1 MIRLVLI
8 LLGFDYLRE
17 RARGMFW
24 LGIGFLLAGIGL
36 FADGLDGALYFPLEL
51 FALLLLAGGAGTL
64 VMAFAGAGGMRAM
77 RTFKGLALILAASLV
92 LAGHHHGHFW
102 LSMIFGTLFLVDGL
116 LQCVSASVVRFPRW
130 RWAVGMG
137 VLELLIAIFFY
148 QPYPTH
154 YQGTVPYAL
163 SLWLLF
169 GGWSMVMLAYRA
181 MRVPATATIESLMH
195 GQRRRGA
202 ATHPSEP
209 AGSTTG
215 EPVSPWSEAAQ
226 APVHKV
232 TKTLLF
238 PQHPP
243 PAPMRAGGSTGLTV
257 HVWTPSGSGEQPL
270 RRRPLINR
278 YIAAVDS
285 QGAVW
290 TGHTALESAEGI
302 YISFDP
308 ATPLN
313 RNPDSVTQALRASAD
328 NDVPGMFEP
337 DYAAEAARRGHST
350 VRVHLR
356 NYDAARLER
365 FWHAWRA
372 DTTYNLTYRNC
383 AVSVARGLE
392 ASVEGALLRQRA
404 GPHGWGVL
412 LQVMLTPE
420 LWLAAQIRKRG
431 KTMAW
436 TPGLVRDYARALS
449 LLVDPHLHRPAR
461 RTWRLGMPMLR
472 RLRRLQRQWREEDER
487 GVARPGT
494 ADAGRPAD
502 AP

>member
-1 MIRLVLI
+1 MIRLALI
-8 LLGFDYLRE
+8 LLGFDYLRQ

-24 LGIGFLLAGIGL
+24 LGIGFLLAGIVL
-36 FADGLDGALYFPLEL
+36 FIDGLDGAVDFPLEF
-51 FALLLLAGGAGTL
+51 FALLLLAGGIGTL
-64 VMAFAGAGGMRAM
+64 VVAFVGAGGLRSMRV
-77 RTFKGLALILAASLV
+77 FKGVSLILTASLV

-137 VLELLIAIFFY
+137 VLELLIAVFFY
-148 QPYPTH
+148 QPYPTN
-154 YQGTVPYAL
+154 YRGTVPYAL

-181 MRVPATATIESLMH
+181 MRVPQTATIESLMH
-195 GQRRRGA
+195 GPRRRGRR
-202 ATHPSEP
+202 ATPEQAHTTPSG
-209 AGSTTG
+209 AG
-215 EPVSPWSEAAQ
+215 Q
-226 APVHKV
+226 ASVRKV

-238 PQHPP
+238 PPHPLP
-243 PAPMRAGGSTGLTV
+243 PLPPDETVGLTI
-257 HVWTPSGSGEQPL
+257 HVWTPSGSVQRPL

-278 YIAAVDS
+278 YIAAVDAG
-285 QGAVW
+285 GAVW

-313 RNPDSVTQALRASAD
+313 RNPERMAQALRASAD
-328 NDVPGMFEP
+328 NDVPGLFEP
-337 DYAAEAARRGHST
+337 DYASEAARRGDST
-350 VRVHLR
+350 VRVYLR
-356 NYDAARLER
+356 NYDPARLEH
-365 FWHAWRA
+365 FWQAWRA

-392 ASVEGALLRQRA
+392 AAVEGALLRQR
-404 GPHGWGVL
+404 GNRHGWGIL
-412 LQVMLTPE
+412 MRVMLTPE
-420 LWLAAQIRKRG
+420 LWVAAQIRKRA

-449 LLVDPHLHRPAR
+449 LLVDAHLHRRSRGA
-461 RTWRLGMPMLR
+461 WRLRMPALR
-472 RLRRLQRQWREEDER
+472 RMWRQQRRWRDEDDRAPAEQ
-487 GVARPGT
+487 GT
-494 ADAGRPAD
+494 APPG
-502 AP
+502 

>member
-24 LGIGFLLAGIGL
+24 LGIAFLAAGVAL
-36 FADGLDGALYFPLEL
+36 FVDGLDSARFFPLEL
-51 FALLLLAGGAGTL
+51 FAMLLLLAGVGTL
-64 VMAFAGAGGMRAM
+64 VVAFVGAGGMRAM
-77 RTFKGLALILAASLV
+77 RIFKALSLCLAASLV
-92 LAGHHHGHFW
+92 LAGHHHGNFW

-137 VLELLIAIFFY
+137 VLEILIAIFFY
-148 QPYPTH
+148 QPWPTH
-154 YQGTVPYAL
+154 YAGTVPYAL
-163 SLWLLF
+163 SMWLLF

-181 MRVPATATIESLMH
+181 MRVPETATIESLMH
-195 GQRRRGA
+195 GPRRRQGRVEPQERRTAPPLWA
-202 ATHPSEP
+202 ADAE
-209 AGSTTG
+209 
-215 EPVSPWSEAAQ
+215 Q

-238 PQHPP
+238 PPP
-243 PAPMRAGGSTGLTV
+243 RHVPPVADTGAPALTV
-257 HVWTPSGSGEQPL
+257 HVWTPSGAGQRL
-270 RRRPLINR
+270 RRRPLIDR
-278 YIAAVDS
+278 YIAAVDAN
-285 QGAVW
+285 GAIW
-290 TGHTALESAEGI
+290 TGHTALESPEGI

-308 ATPLN
+308 AEPLSRTPE
-313 RNPDSVTQALRASAD
+313 SVTQALRASAD
-328 NDVPGMFEP
+328 NDVAGMFEP
-337 DYAAEAARRGHST
+337 DYASEAARRGEST
-350 VRVHLR
+350 ARVHLR

-365 FWHAWRA
+365 FWHAWSA

-383 AVSVARGLE
+383 AVSVARALE
-392 ASVEGALLRQRA
+392 AAVEGALMRQR
-404 GPHGWGVL
+404 GNRHTWGLL

-449 LLVDPHLHRPAR
+449 LLVDTHGHAR
-461 RTWRLGMPMLR
+461 AGWRLG
-472 RLRRLQRQWREEDER
+472 RLGLPVLKRLWTQRRQWRRDDGE
-487 GVARPGT
+487 GQ
-494 ADAGRPAD
+494 AG
-502 AP
+502 